1 MKNLALVILALLP
14 FLLASCSKP
23 KDLQYVTQKNV
34 RLEQNGLSETRLGMD
49 LVYYNPNSYDIK
61 LKKADVDVYVQ
72 DKYFGHSTLD
82 STFDIPKLDTFTLP
96 VWVKVDTKNI
106 LGNALAVLG
115 VREVKLRLEGT
126 AKVGRPGFYVTIPVR
141 YEGMQ
146 ELKLFQ

>member
-1 MKNLALVILALLP
+1 MKNLALAMLALLP
-14 FLLASCSKP
+14 FFLNSCKKP
-23 KDLQYVTQKNV
+23 KDLQFITQKNV
-34 RLEQNGLSETRLGMD
+34 RVEQNGFTDTRLGMD
-49 LVYYNPNSYDIK
+49 LVYYNPNTYDIQ

-96 VWVKVDTKNI
+96 VWVKVETKNI

-126 AKVGRPGFYVTIPVR
+126 AKVGRSGFYVTIPVR

-146 ELKLFQ
+146 QLKIFQ